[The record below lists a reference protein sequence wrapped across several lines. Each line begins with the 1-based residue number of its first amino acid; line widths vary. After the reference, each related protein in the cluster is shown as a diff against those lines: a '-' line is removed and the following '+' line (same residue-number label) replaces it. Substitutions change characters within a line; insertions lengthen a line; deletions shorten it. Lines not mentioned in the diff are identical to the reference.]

1 MNKDKRFINSLVKG
15 VVDEAAKVISG
26 IVGSTGAI
34 DRQGE
39 SLNPSGWQTDNYLK
53 NPVVLYGHDY
63 KVNRPVGKTLRVY
76 MEENQLRFDVQ
87 FNDTALGQEVF
98 SLMKDGY
105 LNAVSVG
112 FIPLEFGNDGE
123 YTYQKMELLELS
135 VVPVP
140 ANPEALTYLK
150 AHAPT
155 IYKVHKS
162 EEEEE
167 KPGEET
173 SEEKPVEA
181 EPVQENPEEKPA
193 ETEDPQSTSERIPH
207 ENPVVDP
214 EQSESEPVTK
224 SGRVLSAKN
233 ESKIN
238 QAIGLL
244 QDILSSLGD
253 SEDEGKSQGDPIT
266 KKFLFQLRDNLR
278 RSDKETGLLLRDINT
293 YLANQRKNRLEK
305 GGDKTPQ

>member
-39 SLNPSGWQTDNYLK
+39 SLNPIGWQTDNYLK

-76 MEENQLRFDVQ
+76 IEENQLRFDVQ
-87 FNDTALGQEVF
+87 FNDTSLGQEIF
-98 SLMKDGY
+98 NLMKDGY

-155 IYKVHKS
+155 VYKVHEA

-167 KPGEET
+167 KPTED
-173 SEEKPVEA
+173 
-181 EPVQENPEEKPA
+181 NPEEKPA
-193 ETEDPQSTSERIPH
+193 EAEPTQDNPEEKPSEAEDPQSVPEDPA
-207 ENPVVDP
+207 ENPEADP
-214 EQSESEPVTK
+214 EPEPVTK
-224 SGRVLSAKN
+224 SGRVLSSKN
-233 ESKIN
+233 ESKIT
-238 QAIGLL
+238 QAVSLL
-244 QDILSSLGD
+244 QDVLSSLGD

>member
-1 MNKDKRFINSLVKG
+1 MNQDKRFINSIIKG
-15 VVDEAAKVISG
+15 VVDEANKVIAG

-39 SLNPSGWQTDNYLK
+39 SLNPNGWQIDNYKK

-63 KVNRPVGKTLRVY
+63 KVNRPVGKAVNVY
-76 MEENQLRFDVQ
+76 VEGNKLLFDVQ
-87 FNDTALGQEVF
+87 FNDTQLGQEVF
-98 SLMKDGY
+98 SLMQNGY

-112 FIPLEFGNDGE
+112 FIPLEYGNDGE
-123 YTYQKMELLELS
+123 FTYQKMELLELS

-150 AHAPT
+150 DHAPT
-155 IYKVHKS
+155 VYKVHEA

-167 KPGEET
+167 TPTEET
-173 SEEKPVEA
+173 PT
-181 EPVQENPEEKPA
+181 EPNQENPEEKPS
-193 ETEDPQSTSERIPH
+193 EPENPQSAPEDSEETPT
-207 ENPVVDP
+207 ETPQAVP
-214 EQSESEPVTK
+214 EPEEPVTK

-238 QAIGLL
+238 QAVSLL
-244 QDILSSLGD
+244 QEVLSSLGD
-253 SEDEGKSQGDPIT
+253 SEDEGKSQDDPIT
-266 KKFLFQLRDNLR
+266 KKFLFQLRDQLR
-278 RSDKETGLLLRDINT
+278 TSDKQTGLLLRDINT
-293 YLANQRKNRLEK
+293 YLANLRKNRLEK

>member
-1 MNKDKRFINSLVKG
+1 MNKDKKFINSLVKG
-15 VVDEAAKVISG
+15 VVDEVAKVISG

-39 SLNPSGWQTDNYLK
+39 SLNPSGWQTDNYLN

-76 MEENQLRFDVQ
+76 IEENQLRFDVQ
-87 FNDTALGQEVF
+87 FNETTLGQEVF

-155 IYKVHKS
+155 VYKVHEA
-162 EEEEE
+162 EEVEEE
-167 KPGEET
+167 KP
-173 SEEKPVEA
+173 A
-181 EPVQENPEEKPA
+181 EENPEEKPA
-193 ETEDPQSTSERIPH
+193 EAEPAQENLEEKPAET
-207 ENPVVDP
+207 ENPQPAP
-214 EQSESEPVTK
+214 EGSEETPTETPETEPEEPVTK
-224 SGRVLSAKN
+224 SGRVLSSKN
-233 ESKIN
+233 ESKIT
-238 QAIGLL
+238 QAVSLL
-244 QDILSSLGD
+244 QDVLSSLGD
-253 SEDEGKSQGDPIT
+253 SDDEGKSQGDPIT